1 MFARVGWFALVACG
15 RLTGASD
22 EVFPT
27 EVMPVYRLELEGDG
41 EEALAAGFDPKGCD
55 GHDWVRGRLTYENPV
70 SGEDEVYEDV
80 GVRYRGHNIFVE
92 GGTERHGYKI
102 GFDAFDEE
110 GRFHGLKKIN
120 LLGTEG
126 DPSLLRERLATE
138 LMREAGVPAPRVTH
152 ARLYLDGTYMG
163 VFPNSEESDDRAFV
177 DNALGGE
184 GHLYKVKG
192 YCGERAEL
200 AYAGEEPDAYVST
213 YEPKAGTT
221 AEDMREDLIPFL
233 KCASEPDDEA
243 FRGCIDGHLDR
254 GEWLSE
260 IAMDTILPDVD
271 GMAGAGQNFLL
282 HADDGGVFRVVPWDK
297 DQAFRPDL
305 ANGGV
310 ASLFSLSPAWLEGST
325 PALVDRLRKLYRRDY
340 CDAALDA
347 LELYDPEVLLP
358 RIDSLEQ
365 TLLSGIKR
373 DPFLDPAGW
382 RGALDAL
389 RDVVR
394 QRYDDALAEAKAC
407 PE

>member
-27 EVMPVYRLELEGDG
+27 EVMPVYRLQLEGDG
-41 EEALAAGFDPKGCD
+41 EEALAAGFEPTGCD
-55 GHDWVRGRLTYENPV
+55 EHAWVRGKLTYENPV

-92 GGTERHGYKI
+92 NGTERHGYKLS
-102 GFDAFDEE
+102 FDAFDEE

-152 ARLYLDGTYMG
+152 ARLYLDGAYMG
-163 VFPNSEESDDRAFV
+163 VFPNSEESDDRAFL

-221 AEDMREDLIPFL
+221 PEDMRQDLIPFL
-233 KCASEPDDEA
+233 TCASEPDDEA
-243 FRGCIDGHLDR
+243 FRACIDGHLDR

-282 HADDGGVFRVVPWDK
+282 HADDAGVFRVVPWDK

-305 ANGGV
+305 AHGGV